1 MSNGLTLSEYHTNLR
16 NTGLFITIAFGTMG
30 YSANFSKV
38 LYKKSLIFISLLF
51 LTISGLLSYNLIQ
64 SDDENRDVKLS
75 MIPKILLGI
84 TLLLFITAIRLFV
97 KDLR

>member
-1 MSNGLTLSEYHTNLR
+1 MSSGLTFSEYHTNLR

-30 YSANFSKV
+30 YSDNFSKV